1 MPPSARRSVALSA
14 LVALPALAALLLMA
28 VALVLVLALSS
39 PAAAAPA
46 ASAASAAAPT
56 ASAPVPA
63 PRLVR
68 YGVLAAFP
76 PFQVWPEGGVPGG
89 ADLEIVGEL
98 ARAAGIVLQ
107 PVRYTDLARLEAD
120 LEAGRVQLA
129 SAMARTRE
137 REDRLLYTPP
147 YGQFQLALVTRAE
160 QPSGALLP
168 DLAGRSIAVVS
179 GYASQLQADRLFP
192 LASRVVVRTPREGLE
207 AVSSGRA
214 DTVLES
220 LPVLTDII
228 EREQLRGLAIVRR
241 IDAPSGRLHLAVP
254 LGETALA
261 ARLSAALQRYP
272 AQRVES
278 LVEAW
283 TARAPPSRPL
293 GLELSA
299 DEAARLAA
307 WPAPVIGVVG
317 REPPFAQINDQGA
330 AEGLAVDMLRSVL
343 ARLGVQPRGW
353 VFLKNEDVNAALL
366 EGRVD
371 ILIGADES
379 AARAA
384 LLRFVG
390 PFIEY
395 PSVLIGRPEGGVFD
409 LTQLY
414 GRRLALPPASS
425 ARPFVESRHPGVQIV
440 DCNAVEACL
449 QAVREGAAD
458 ATLADVVTAAVVM
471 ARQPSVDVQIV
482 GVEAQL
488 RRFHS
493 LALAEKHAAVVPLFK
508 RALDVA
514 IEQEMPAL
522 KARWFSR
529 PLQAEVLR
537 GAAWRYGPWAAGA
550 LLLLA
555 ALWWA
560 HSRRLHAEVHRRLQ
574 AQQAAERVGL
584 EKARFATFLAHE
596 VRNSLHAVIA
606 GGELARQLPSS
617 QATVQALPD
626 AGATTRMAEA
636 ARSTLR
642 LLNNLIDRD
651 RLDAGR
657 LRLHTEPARLG
668 PLVQAVVDEMAPTA
682 ELAQLKLQVQ
692 LPAADPMR
700 QLDPLRL
707 QQLLRNVLA
716 NALKYSEQ
724 GTVEVDV
731 RVQDAAPDEVV
742 IEVRDRGR
750 GVVAAEVPGLFEPYA
765 AAHRNADSAGLGL
778 PISRELA
785 RLMGGELTL
794 APRDGGGAVARFTLR
809 AQALAEAPMRAGAA
823 PARRLSVLVV
833 EDAEVF
839 GLLLAHAFEQ
849 RGHAVQVVGTLAQA
863 RERLAEGGVDVLL
876 SDLHL
881 PDGTGAE
888 LLAWARTASLAPQP
902 RLLAMT
908 ADRDTAAAA
917 LEGEG
922 VLAVLEKTGD
932 AAGLVDRALREA
944 AGAR

>member
-1 MPPSARRSVALSA
+1 MPPPCNRRGAPPGLSA
-14 LVALPALAALLLMA
+14 LSSLLSAALMLGLMLWLMPPPA
-28 VALVLVLALSS
+28 AAQGASS
-39 PAAAAPA
+39 AAAAAAPR
-46 ASAASAAAPT
+46 
-56 ASAPVPA
+56 PA
-63 PRLVR
+63 PRIVR
-68 YGVLAAFP
+68 YAVLAAFP

-192 LASRVVVRTPREGLE
+192 LASRVVVKTPREGLD

-214 DTVLES
+214 DTLLES

-228 EREQLRGLAIVRR
+228 EREQLRGLAIARR
-241 IDAPSGRLHLAVP
+241 IDAPSGRLHLALP
-254 LGETALA
+254 LEETALA
-261 ARLSAALQRYP
+261 ARLSSALQLYP

-283 TARAPPSRPL
+283 TARAPPSRPAL
-293 GLELSA
+293 QGGLNLSA
-299 DEAARLAA
+299 EEAARLAA

-317 REPPFAQINDQGA
+317 REPPFAQINEQGA
-330 AEGLAVDMLRSVL
+330 AEGLSVDMLRSVL
-343 ARLGVQPRGW
+343 ARLGVQPRAW
-353 VFLKNEDVNAALL
+353 VFLKDEEVNAALL

-395 PSVLIGRPEGGVFD
+395 PSVLIGRPEGGAFD

-440 DCNAVEACL
+440 DCAAVEACL
-449 QAVREGAAD
+449 QAVRDGAAD
-458 ATLADVVTAAVVM
+458 ATLADVISAAVVM
-471 ARQPSVDVQIV
+471 ARRPRADLQIV

-508 RALDVA
+508 RTLDVA

-522 KARWFSR
+522 KAHWFSR
-529 PLQAEVLR
+529 PLRAEVLR

-555 ALWWA
+555 ALWWW
-560 HSRRLHAEVHRRLQ
+560 HSRRLLAEVHRRLL
-574 AQQAAERVGL
+574 AQQAAERVGVA
-584 EKARFATFLAHE
+584 KARFATFLAHE

-606 GGELARQLPSS
+606 GSELARQP
-617 QATVQALPD
+617 AAVPD

-657 LRLHTEPARLG
+657 LRLHAEPARLG
-668 PLVQAVVDEMAPTA
+668 PLVQAVVDEMAPAA
-682 ELAQLKLQVQ
+682 ELAGLGLQVQ
-692 LPAADPMR
+692 LPGQDPLR

-707 QQLLRNVLA
+707 QQVLRNVLA
-716 NALKYSEQ
+716 NALKYSRQ
-724 GTVEVDV
+724 GTVEVEVLETAADDV
-731 RVQDAAPDEVV
+731 VL
-742 IEVRDRGR
+742 EVRDRGR
-750 GVVAAEVPGLFEPYA
+750 GVVADEVPGLFEPYA
-765 AAHRNADSAGLGL
+765 ATHRNADSAGLGL

-785 RLMGGELTL
+785 RLMGGELML
-794 APRDGGGAVARFTLR
+794 APREGGGAVARLTLR
-809 AQALAEAPMRAGAA
+809 AEALPEPPPA
-823 PARRLSVLVV
+823 PAATAGRRLSVLVV

-839 GLLLAHAFEQ
+839 GLLVAHAFEQ
-849 RGHAVQVVGTLAQA
+849 RGHAVQVVGTLALA
-863 RERLAEGGVDVLL
+863 RQRLAEGGVDLLL

-881 PDGTGAE
+881 PDGSGAE
-888 LLAWARTASLAPQP
+888 LLAWARRELAEPRP

-917 LEGEG
+917 LEGEV

-944 AGAR
+944 FSA

>member
-1 MPPSARRSVALSA
+1 MALRW
-14 LVALPALAALLLMA
+14 LVAL
-28 VALVLVLALSS
+28 LVLALGWGLL
-39 PAAAAPA
+39 PMPVAAQAAAAG
-46 ASAASAAAPT
+46 SAASAPQPT
-56 ASAPVPA
+56 
-63 PRLVR
+63 PRIVR
-68 YGVLAAFP
+68 YAVLAAFP

-98 ARAAGIVLQ
+98 ARSAGIVLQ
-107 PVRYTDLARLEAD
+107 PVRYTDVARLEAD

-168 DLAGRSIAVVS
+168 DLAGRSIAVVN

-192 LASRVVVRTPREGLE
+192 LASRVVVRTPREGLQ

-214 DTVLES
+214 DTLLES

-228 EREQLRGLAIVRR
+228 EREQLRGLAIARR
-241 IDAPSGRLHLAVP
+241 IDAPSGRLHLALP
-254 LGETALA
+254 MAETALA
-261 ARLSAALQRYP
+261 ARLSAALQAYP

-283 TARAPPSRPL
+283 TARAPEPRPAQQG
-293 GLELSA
+293 GLVLSA
-299 DEAARLAA
+299 EEAARLAA
-307 WPAPVIGVVG
+307 WPGPVIGVVG
-317 REPPFAQINDQGA
+317 REPPFAQINEQGL
-330 AEGLAVDMLRSVL
+330 AEGLSVDMLRSVL

-353 VFLKNEDVNAALL
+353 VSLSDEEVNAALL

-371 ILIGADES
+371 VLIGADES
-379 AARAA
+379 AARSA

-395 PSVLIGRPEGGVFD
+395 PSVLIGRPEGGAFD

-440 DCNAVEACL
+440 DCAAVEACL
-449 QAVREGAAD
+449 QAVRDGVAD
-458 ATLADVVTAAVVM
+458 ATLADVISAAVVM
-471 ARQPSVDVQIV
+471 ARQPRVDVQIV
-482 GVEAQL
+482 GVETQL

-493 LALAEKHAAVVPLFK
+493 IALAEKHAAVVPLFK

-514 IEQEMPAL
+514 IDQEMPAL
-522 KARWFSR
+522 KQRWFSR
-529 PLQAEVLR
+529 PLRAEVLR
-537 GAAWRYGPWAAGA
+537 GAAWRYGPWALAV
-550 LLLLA
+550 LLLLG
-555 ALWWA
+555 ALWWW
-560 HSRRLHAEVHRRLQ
+560 HSRRLHGEVRRRLQ
-574 AQQAAERVGL
+574 AQQAAERVGV

-606 GGELARQLPSS
+606 GGELARQLPTSP
-617 QATVQALPD
+617 LPD
-626 AGATTRMAEA
+626 ASATLRAAEA

-657 LRLHTEPARLG
+657 MRLHEEPARLG
-668 PLVQAVVDEMAPTA
+668 PLVQAVMDEMSPAA
-682 ELAQLKLQVQ
+682 ELAGLSLQLQ

-707 QQLLRNVLA
+707 QQVLRNLLA
-716 NALKYSEQ
+716 NAVKYSSQ
-724 GTVEVDV
+724 GAVEVV
-731 RVQDAAPDEVV
+731 VPASTAAGDELA
-742 IEVRDRGR
+742 IEVRDRGC
-750 GVVAAEVPGLFEPYA
+750 GVSADEVPALFEPYA
-765 AAHRNADSAGLGL
+765 ASHRNADSAGLGL

-794 APRDGGGAVARFTLR
+794 APREGGGAVARFTLH
-809 AQALAEAPMRAGAA
+809 APALPEAPAALAAAAG
-823 PARRLSVLVV
+823 RRLSVLVV

-839 GLLLAHAFEQ
+839 GLLLALAFEQ
-849 RGHAVQVVGTLAQA
+849 RGHTVRVVGTLAQA
-863 RERLAEGGVDVLL
+863 RQRLAEGGVDLLL

-888 LLAWARTASLAPQP
+888 LLAWVRSELPAPQP
-902 RLLAMT
+902 RLVAMT
-908 ADRDTAAAA
+908 ADRDTDAAA

-944 AGAR
+944 SSA